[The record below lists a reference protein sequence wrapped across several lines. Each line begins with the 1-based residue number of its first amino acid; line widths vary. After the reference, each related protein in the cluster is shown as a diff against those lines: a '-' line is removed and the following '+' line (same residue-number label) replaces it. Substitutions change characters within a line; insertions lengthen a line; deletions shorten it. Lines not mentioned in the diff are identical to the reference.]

1 MRQAQKDRSAHTSG
15 RVIMG
20 LFANRVHLIDL
31 HCYKP
36 PTELKFDAQE
46 AYRIASGSEMF
57 SEKELKFM
65 SKINEK
71 SGLSPTETHLP
82 KAINPLHVGLQPNI
96 SIDTSMVEARMCLFG
111 AVEGLLKKTGLKASD
126 VDILITCC
134 SIFCPTPS
142 MSSMIVNEFKMRPTV
157 LSYHLGG
164 MGCSMGVVSVN
175 LIRDLLKA
183 HPNSNAILVTTET
196 TTPAYYTGTERSR
209 LVTNC
214 LFRMGAAAVLFSN
227 KTSMIPRAKYEL
239 KSTIRIHQGYRD
251 EAFSCIRH
259 SPDENGVDG
268 IYLGKDV
275 VSEASRGLSKALTI
289 VAVRVLDIGQILRYL
304 CTEVIRKWHTRV
316 QEFSPSFGKCL
327 DHVLIHAG
335 GAKVLEGIGKE
346 LQLTDH
352 MLAPSYSVLW
362 NYGNVSSSTT
372 WYTLSN
378 IESLRGVEKGD
389 TIMQVGVGSGVKCG
403 VNLWRA
409 RRDVH
414 EVHDAWKHV
423 WDKNG
428 RVKEAS
434 HAKRRTRMPTSRL
447 LLQVFLL
454 IVFIVLA
461 LYFSNH
467 WRSGNLW
474 HLPPRTGESV
484 SLSDDPLTPDL
495 AEAKLC
501 AVGLSW
507 VG

>member
-1 MRQAQKDRSAHTSG
+1 
-15 RVIMG
+15 MG
-20 LFANRVHLIDL
+20 LFSNRVHLIDL

-36 PTELKFDAQE
+36 PKELKFDSEE

-65 SKINEK
+65 RKITEK

-82 KAINPLHVGLQPNI
+82 KAINPLYVGLKPKI
-96 SIDTSMVEARMCLFG
+96 SIDTSMDEARMCLFG

-142 MSSMIVNEFKMRPTV
+142 MSSMIVNEFKMRPSI

-175 LIRDLLKA
+175 LINDLLKA
-183 HPNSNAILVTTET
+183 HPNSNAVLVTTET

-214 LFRMGAAAVLFSN
+214 LFRMGGAAILFSN
-227 KTSMIPRAKYEL
+227 KTYMIPRAKYEL
-239 KSTIRIHQGYRD
+239 KSSIRIHQGYRD
-251 EAFSCIRH
+251 EAYACIRH
-259 SPDENGVDG
+259 SPDEDGVDG

-275 VSEASRGLSKALTI
+275 VTEASRGLSKALTI
-289 VAVRVLDIGQILRYL
+289 IAARVLDIGQILQYV
-304 CTEVIRKWHTRV
+304 CTQMIRKWVPRV
-316 QEFSPSFGKCL
+316 PEFSPSFGKCL

-335 GAKVLEGIGKE
+335 GAKVLEGIGKN
-346 LQLTDH
+346 LQLADH

-378 IESLRGVEKGD
+378 IESLRGVQKGD

-403 VNLWRA
+403 VNLWKA
-409 RRDVH
+409 KRDVH
-414 EVHDAWKHV
+414 EVHEAWEHV
-423 WDKNG
+423 WEKNG

-434 HAKRRTRMPTSRL
+434 HAKRRTRMLSSRAL
-447 LLQVFLL
+447 LRAFLL
-454 IVFIVLA
+454 VVFILLA
-461 LYFSNH
+461 MYFSDH
-467 WRSGNLW
+467 WRSGNHW
-474 HLPPRTGESV
+474 DILPKNDERA
-484 SLSDDPLTPDL
+484 SLSSNLTSPDL